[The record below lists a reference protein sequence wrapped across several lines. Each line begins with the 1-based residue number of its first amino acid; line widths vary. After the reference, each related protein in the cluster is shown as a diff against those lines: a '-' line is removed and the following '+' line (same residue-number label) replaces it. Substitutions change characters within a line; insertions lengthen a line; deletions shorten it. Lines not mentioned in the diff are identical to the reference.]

1 MSSIYASIQS
11 TQRLLRCKLISKKR
25 DSLCTIATI
34 LIFYV
39 ANLFKIQLILQ
50 YMLEMGGGVGQLV
63 QLMIM
68 SQI

>member
-1 MSSIYASIQS
+1 MQIKLKE
-11 TQRLLRCKLISKKR
+11 TRLFVHNLQNSHI
-25 DSLCTIATI
+25 LCGKS
-34 LIFYV
+34 V
-39 ANLFKIQLILQ
+39 QNSMVLQ